1 LVTSA
6 EHERFLT
13 LYDRLVTHTSAWLSA
28 TPDDRVDWEPIQ
40 SDTMRFGDRVSRIT
54 IKGVIAHTVASE
66 AHWARLLNEIDDG
79 DRMPVPG
86 ASELVRQLEG
96 ADFDSVAKTAE
107 AQTLVL
113 LRSLSESQLRKTVI
127 WQDRTWTVMGF
138 LWGIYAHRAF
148 HVGNIDILLRQAGV
162 LAPDFFRF
170 QPLQMA

>member
-1 LVTSA
+1 LGTSA
-6 EHERFLT
+6 EHARFLT

-28 TPDDRVDWEPIQ
+28 TPDDRVDWEPVK
-40 SDTMRFGDRVSRIT
+40 SDAMRFGDRVSRIT

-66 AHWARLLNEIDDG
+66 AHWARLLNEIGDG
-79 DRMPVPG
+79 DTMPVPG
-86 ASELVRQLEG
+86 ASELSKQLG
-96 ADFDSVAKTAE
+96 GPDFVSVVKSAE
-107 AQTLVL
+107 AQTLAL
-113 LRSLSESQLRKTVI
+113 LQGLSDTQLRKAVI

-162 LAPDFFRF
+162 VAPDFFRF